1 MRQRR
6 VALGVIFYGGLVTI
20 ITGILVEIFPKF
32 LPGAVADR
40 ISQNSEGFVL
50 ALIMA
55 LWIQFVRPGLSGATR
70 EWPITLAAA
79 SICLAIGVFL
89 LVTDFPSK
97 YRTLNETFLAAAILI
112 PYVQIRRPLPSR
124 QPIWL
129 SVALLAVIVVG
140 HRTQA
145 ITDLAETFGMLML
158 APIGFDLVDRGIL
171 DPKART
177 STALRYGWYAFLVVA
192 PIAFSVL
199 EYGIGFEGAI
209 GEATRYAVRIYEAF
223 LFMLLV
229 ELYFAV
235 ALGGTGSSTRPSTR
249 HTVLQ

>member
-1 MRQRR
+1 M
-6 VALGVIFYGGLVTI
+6 GVIFYGGLVTI
-20 ITGILVEIFPKF
+20 ITGILVEIFPF

-40 ISQNSEGFVL
+40 ISQNSEGLLL

-70 EWPITLAAA
+70 ERPITLAAA

-124 QPIWL
+124 LSLWL

-140 HRTQA
+140 QRTQA
-145 ITDLAETFGMLML
+145 LTDLAETFGMLML
-158 APIGFDLVDRGIL
+158 A
-171 DPKART
+171 
-177 STALRYGWYAFLVVA
+177 RYIESHM
-192 PIAFSVL
+192 PN
-199 EYGIGFEGAI
+199 
-209 GEATRYAVRIYEAF
+209 
-223 LFMLLV
+223 
-229 ELYFAV
+229 
-235 ALGGTGSSTRPSTR
+235 P
-249 HTVLQ
+249 

>member
-1 MRQRR
+1 MRRRR
-6 VALGVIFYGGLVTI
+6 VSLGVIFYGGLVAV
-20 ITGILVEIFPKF
+20 ITSILVEIFPKF

-55 LWIQFVRPGLSGATR
+55 LWIEFVRPGLSGAR
-70 EWPITLAAA
+70 QEWLTSLAAA
-79 SICLAIGVFL
+79 SFCLATGVFL
-89 LVTDFPSK
+89 LMTNLPSK
-97 YRTLNETFLAAAILI
+97 YRTLNEAFLAAAILI

-124 QPIWL
+124 LPIWL
-129 SVALLAVIVVG
+129 SAAMLAVIVVG
-140 HRTQA
+140 QRTQA
-145 ITDLAETFGMLML
+145 ITDLAETLGMLVL
-158 APIGFDLVDRGIL
+158 APIGFDAVDRGIL
-171 DPKART
+171 DPKAHT
-177 STALRYGWYAFLVVA
+177 STALRYGWYAFLVVT

-209 GEATRYAVRIYEAF
+209 GEATRYAVRVYEAF

-235 ALGGTGSSTRPSTR
+235 ALDETGSSAR
-249 HTVLQ
+249 HGVLQ